1 MFKKFARK
9 FSNWKGE
16 EKKVEKLEKEE
27 LDKLI
32 NELEDLSGSWY
43 ESAGSVFVS
52 QRELERELFDPNER
66 FNESTEHNN

>member
-16 EKKVEKLEKEE
+16 EKKVEKLEKFE
-27 LDKLI
+27 DF
-32 NELEDLSGSWY
+32 EDLSSSWY

>member
-16 EKKVEKLEKEE
+16 EKKVEKLEKKE
-27 LDKLI
+27 LDDIL
-32 NELEDLSGSWY
+32 NELDDLSGSWY
-43 ESAGSVFVS
+43 ESAGAVFVS

-66 FNESTEHNN
+66 VNESTEHNN

>member
-16 EKKVEKLEKEE
+16 GKKVEKLEKEE
-27 LDKLI
+27 LDKLV

-43 ESAGSVFVS
+43 ESAGAVFVS
-52 QRELERELFDPNER
+52 QKELERELFDPNER
-66 FNESTEHNN
+66 G